1 MIKKRLEFFFN
12 KDFQKQMKVFFGQ
25 ISSYKK
31 IISFSLLLSIIANG
45 LGLIPALISGKI
57 VDDYLSNAQVKNSP
71 QLENQILLWA
81 LVLFAAYAL
90 SEILN
95 IIQNQIQ
102 LRFRT
107 SFNHSL
113 QNKLYKHVLHLPINF
128 FNRIKSG
135 ELLSRFTND
144 INHITALSNQ
154 LILTPINALLRLA
167 VILAYCFYLSP
178 WIALLI
184 FLIIGILTLLCMYL
198 TKKTRP
204 LQNEIYEKQAVI
216 HGFLSE
222 IFQGIRTVR
231 SHAKEQVEIS
241 QHSQRHLDL
250 NDTKLRSNLQ
260 IQSIYS
266 LWSFMQAIAAALM
279 LAGGSLMI
287 IRGHMSLGELVI
299 VQFFTAQLMNPIF
312 NILSSISSTQAG
324 LACLERYHDILSEE
338 LDNPPDPSKKKIE
351 HAIEKIEV
359 KDLSFSYLKN
369 KSTLE
374 NISFAMEKGKTYAL
388 VGASGSGKS
397 TLTDLICGF
406 QKASQ
411 GQIFI
416 NDTELHEFNKED
428 YIKHVSVVHQTSF
441 VFDGTLRDN
450 ILYADADLTDPAIL
464 ELCKKAQLHD
474 FIQSLE
480 NGLDSY
486 IGENGIKLSGGQKQ
500 RLCLARAFA
509 AKSDLIILDEATSHL
524 DSINEKLIQKAIFEN
539 KDELITII
547 IAHNLSTI
555 KDADQI
561 IVLEQGKIVESG
573 SHEEL
578 IKRTGHYS
586 SLLTPESNSTQIHH
600 KTYD

>member
-1 MIKKRLEFFFN
+1 MIRERLEFFFS
-12 KDFQKQMKVFFGQ
+12 KDFIAQMKVFLGQ
-25 ISSYKK
+25 IASYKK
-31 IISFSLLLSIIANG
+31 VISFSLLLSIIANG

-57 VDDYLSNAQVKNSP
+57 VDDYLSNDQIKDIT
-71 QLENQILLWA
+71 QTENEILLWA
-81 LVLFAAYAL
+81 SALFLAYVMSEAL
-90 SEILN
+90 S
-95 IIQNQIQ
+95 IIQNQVQ

-128 FNRIKSG
+128 FNKTKSG
-135 ELLSRFTND
+135 ELLSRFTSD
-144 INHITALSNQ
+144 INQITGLCNQ
-154 LILTPINALLRLA
+154 LILTPINALLRLSI
-167 VILAYCFYLSP
+167 ILAYCFYLSP

-184 FLIIGILTLLCMYL
+184 LTVIGILTVLCMYL

-231 SHAKEQVEIS
+231 SHAKEQEEIS

-279 LAGGSLMI
+279 LAGGSMMI
-287 IRGHMSLGELVI
+287 IRGHMSLGELVV

-312 NILSSISSTQAG
+312 SILSSISSTQAG
-324 LACLERYHDILSEE
+324 LACLERYHDVLSEE
-338 LDNPPDPSKKKIE
+338 LDNPPNPNKKKLNKV
-351 HAIEKIEV
+351 IEKIEI
-359 KDLSFSYLKN
+359 KDLSFSYIIN

-374 NISFAMEKGKTYAL
+374 DISFSMERGKTYAL

-397 TLTDLICGF
+397 TLADLICGF
-406 QKASQ
+406 QKSST
-411 GQIFI
+411 GKILI
-416 NDTELHEFNKED
+416 NDIELHDLNKED

-441 VFDGTLRDN
+441 VFDGTIRDN
-450 ILYADADLTDPAIL
+450 ILYADSELNDSAIL

-509 AKSDLIILDEATSHL
+509 AKADLIILDEATSHL
-524 DSINEKLIQKAIFEN
+524 DSISERLIQKAIFKN
-539 KDELITII
+539 KADIITLI

-555 KDADQI
+555 QDADQI
-561 IVLEQGKIVESG
+561 IVLEQGKIIEQGDHTHLSSKQG
-573 SHEEL
+573 P
-578 IKRTGHYS
+578 YS
-586 SLLTPESNSTQIHH
+586 RLLTS
-600 KTYD
+600 

>member
-1 MIKKRLEFFFN
+1 MIKERLEFFFS
-12 KDFQKQMKVFFGQ
+12 KDFIAQMKVFLGQ
-25 ISSYKK
+25 IASYKK
-31 IISFSLLLSIIANG
+31 VISFSLLLSIIANG

-57 VDDYLSNAQVKNSP
+57 VDDYLSNDKIKYIAQT
-71 QLENQILLWA
+71 ENEILLWA
-81 LVLFAAYAL
+81 SALFLAYVMSEAL
-90 SEILN
+90 S
-95 IIQNQIQ
+95 IIQNQVQ

-113 QNKLYKHVLHLPINF
+113 QNKLYQHVLHLPINF
-128 FNRIKSG
+128 FNKTKSG
-135 ELLSRFTND
+135 ELLSRFTSD
-144 INHITALSNQ
+144 INHITSLCNQ
-154 LILTPINALLRLA
+154 LILTPINALLRLSI
-167 VILAYCFYLSP
+167 ILAYCFYLSP

-184 FLIIGILTLLCMYL
+184 LTVIGVLTVLCMYL

-231 SHAKEQVEIS
+231 SHAKEQEEIS

-279 LAGGSLMI
+279 LAGGSMMI
-287 IRGHMSLGELVI
+287 IRGHMSLGELVV
-299 VQFFTAQLMNPIF
+299 VQFFTAQLMSPVF

-324 LACLERYHDILSEE
+324 LACLERYHDVLSEE
-338 LDNPPDPSKKKIE
+338 LDNPPDPNKKKLNE
-351 HAIEKIEV
+351 AIQKIEI
-359 KDLSFSYLKN
+359 KNLSFSYINNKNTLKD
-369 KSTLE
+369 
-374 NISFAMEKGKTYAL
+374 ISFSMEKGKTYAL

-397 TLTDLICGF
+397 TLADLICGF
-406 QKASQ
+406 QKAST
-411 GQIFI
+411 GEILI
-416 NDTELHEFNKED
+416 NGIELHELNKED
-428 YIKHVSVVHQTSF
+428 YIQHVSVVHQTSF
-441 VFDGTLRDN
+441 VFDGTIRDN
-450 ILYADADLTDPAIL
+450 ILYADPELNDSAIL

-509 AKSDLIILDEATSHL
+509 AKADLIILDEATSHL
-524 DSINEKLIQKAIFEN
+524 DSISERLIQKAIFKN
-539 KDELITII
+539 KADIITLI

-555 KDADQI
+555 QDADQI
-561 IVLEQGKIVESG
+561 IVLEQGKIIEQGDHTQLSSKQG
-573 SHEEL
+573 P
-578 IKRTGHYS
+578 YS
-586 SLLTPESNSTQIHH
+586 RLLTS
-600 KTYD
+600 